1 MLSRGYFWI
10 HILVHFD
17 ILGWPPQELFKLIT
31 NHNNFK
37 KIANVVFFILLLL
50 KCGKDNF
57 LCYIVDLLGTSKMY
71 YVNYIKNKEF
81 CYCGVYANP
90 PPNRPP
96 DSKYNLPHSNLEI
109 GEAE

>member
-1 MLSRGYFWI
+1 
-10 HILVHFD
+10 
-17 ILGWPPQELFKLIT
+17 
-31 NHNNFK
+31 
-37 KIANVVFFILLLL
+37 
-50 KCGKDNF
+50 
-57 LCYIVDLLGTSKMY
+57 MY

-90 PPNRPP
+90 PTPPNRPP